1 MRVPLFAVQSSA
13 SALEFLNT
21 VKYRLQPIIFMLF
34 VSPDEPNAHSV
45 SEFAMDW
52 IKFRILLKKLEAQ
65 LRYDVLPDGDER
77 AKLSALIAECEECLA
92 GWNGIGQQDE
102 ADEPNSEI
110 RVRWSND

>member
-1 MRVPLFAVQSSA
+1 
-13 SALEFLNT
+13 
-21 VKYRLQPIIFMLF
+21 
-34 VSPDEPNAHSV
+34 
-45 SEFAMDW
+45 MDW

-77 AKLSALIAECEECLA
+77 RKLSALIEECEECLA

-110 RVRWSND
+110 RVRWSYD